1 MRLLIYQVSPSKK
14 NCEYEVGET
23 EDVEVGD
30 EVEDVE
36 DVEDVSVVP
45 GCLLCRR

>member
-36 DVEDVSVVP
+36 DVSVVP
-45 GCLLCRR
+45 SCLLCRR